1 MKLLTIIYTT
11 LSLMLIMSVSPS
23 SAIMKPES
31 SMLLIN
37 EADGG
42 GSINVENMA
51 QEEAL
56 LYVKIT
62 DLSDDPQ
69 PKLLVTQPVT
79 RVAAGKTQRVRFILK
94 NDKPLEYEHLKRVTF
109 EGISPKTADGNNE
122 ISLNIRHNIPV
133 IIHPKG
139 LPFIA
144 DPWKALVWSQSGS
157 ILTVKNPGKYVIRL
171 SQNVKLLPSGS
182 ASILDKS
189 YVLPGQTMSIQ
200 IKDRKVAEQL
210 QKVSIETLSKY
221 GYETGTVEMPV
232 SRY

>member
-1 MKLLTIIYTT
+1 MKSLTVMHTT
-11 LSLMLIMSVSPS
+11 LALMLITFVSSS

-51 QEEAL
+51 KEESL

-62 DLSDDPQ
+62 DLPDDPQ
-69 PKLLVTQPVT
+69 PKLLVTQPVM
-79 RVAAGKTQRVRFILK
+79 RVGAQQTQRVRFILK
-94 NDKPLEYEHLKRVTF
+94 SDRPLEKEHLKRVTF
-109 EGISPKTADGNNE
+109 EGISPKKAEGNND

-144 DPWKALVWSQSGS
+144 DPWKELVWSQSGS
-157 ILTVKNPGKYVIRL
+157 TLTVKNPGKYIVRL
-171 SQNVKLLPSGS
+171 AQNVKLLPSGS
-182 ASILDKS
+182 ATPLEKS
-189 YVLPGQTMSIQ
+189 YVLPGQTLSMQ
-200 IKDRKVAEQL
+200 IKDDKTAGQL

-232 SRY
+232 SH

>member
-1 MKLLTIIYTT
+1 MKSLTVMHTT
-11 LSLMLIMSVSPS
+11 LALMLITFASSS

-51 QEEAL
+51 TEESL

-62 DLSDDPQ
+62 DLPDDPQ
-69 PKLLVTQPVT
+69 PKLLVTQPVM
-79 RVAAGKTQRVRFILK
+79 RVGAQQTQRVRFILK
-94 NDKPLEYEHLKRVTF
+94 SDRTLEKEHLKRVTF
-109 EGISPKTADGNNE
+109 EGISPKKAEGNND

-144 DPWKALVWSQSGS
+144 DPWKELVWSQSGS
-157 ILTVKNPGKYVIRL
+157 TLTVKNPGKYIVRL
-171 SQNVKLLPSGS
+171 AQNVKLLPSGS
-182 ASILDKS
+182 ATPLEKS
-189 YVLPGQTMSIQ
+189 YVLPGQTLSMQ
-200 IKDRKVAEQL
+200 IKDDKTAGQL

-232 SRY
+232 SH

>member
-1 MKLLTIIYTT
+1 MKLLTIVYTA

-51 QEEAL
+51 EEEAL

-62 DLSDDPQ
+62 DLPDDPQ
-69 PKLLVTQPVT
+69 PKLLVTQPVS
-79 RVAAGKTQRVRFILK
+79 RVSARKTQRVRFILK
-94 NDKPLEYEHLKRVTF
+94 SDQPLEHEHLKRATF
-109 EGISPKTADGNNE
+109 EGISPKTTEGNNE

-144 DPWKALVWSQSGS
+144 DPWKDLEWFLSGS
-157 ILTVKNPGKYVIRL
+157 TLTVKNPGKYVVRL
-171 SQNVKLLPSGS
+171 SQNIKLLPSGS

-189 YVLPGQTMSIQ
+189 YILPGQMISIQ
-200 IKDRKVAEQL
+200 IKDHKVAEQL
-210 QKVSIETLSKY
+210 KKVSIETLSKY

-232 SRY
+232 SQY

>member
-1 MKLLTIIYTT
+1 MKLLTIMYTT
-11 LSLMLIMSVSPS
+11 LSLILIMSVSPS

-62 DLSDDPQ
+62 DLPDDLQ

-94 NDKPLEYEHLKRVTF
+94 SDQPLEHEHLKRVTF
-109 EGISPKTADGNNE
+109 EGISPTTAEGNNE

-144 DPWKALVWSQSGS
+144 DPWKELVWSQSGS
-157 ILTVKNPGKYVIRL
+157 TLTVKNPGKYVIRL

-182 ASILDKS
+182 ASTLDKS
-189 YVLPGQTMSIQ
+189 YILPGQVMTIQ
-200 IKDRKVAEQL
+200 IKDHKVAERL

-221 GYETGTVEMPV
+221 GYETGTIEMPV
-232 SRY
+232 SQH